1 MRRLLLV
8 VTVAL
13 VMAAMLLSMS
23 GVALAQG
30 PTPNAHNCGG
40 TSSRTTI
47 DALGGRG
54 TGQLVSATARESGGV
69 SDFTN
74 ANCGN
79 TGP

>member
-1 MRRLLLV
+1 MRRVLTV
-8 VTVAL
+8 MAVAL
-13 VMAAMLLSMS
+13 VMAAMMLSMS
-23 GVALAQG
+23 GLALAKG

-40 TSSRTTI
+40 TSSRETI

-54 TGQLVSATARESGGV
+54 FGQLVSATARESGGV
-69 SDFTN
+69 SDYTN